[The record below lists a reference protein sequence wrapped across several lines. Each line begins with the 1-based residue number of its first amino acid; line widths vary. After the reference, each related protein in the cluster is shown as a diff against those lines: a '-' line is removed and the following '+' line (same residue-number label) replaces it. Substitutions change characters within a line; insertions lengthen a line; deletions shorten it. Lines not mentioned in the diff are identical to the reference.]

1 MFESHLFVY
10 GTLRKDGA
18 NPMHDF
24 LARESD
30 FVAHATWQGRLY
42 RVDFYPGAVP
52 SDDPAHAVHGEV
64 YRLRRPMFA
73 LADLDRY
80 EACGPGFAVPTEYLR
95 ELHPVRLRDGRE
107 VQAWVYVYN
116 RPVGGL
122 ELISSGDFFVNE

>member
-10 GTLRKDGA
+10 GTLRQGGD

-30 FVAHATWQGRLY
+30 FIAHATWQGRLY

-52 SDDPAHAVHGEV
+52 SDDPAARVHGEV

-80 EACGPGFAVPTEYLR
+80 EACGPGFAAPTEYLR

-107 VQAWVYVYN
+107 VLAWVYVYN
-116 RPVGGL
+116 RPVEGL
-122 ELISSGDFFVNE
+122 ELITSGDFFAS

>member
-1 MFESHLFVY
+1 VFESHLFVY
-10 GTLRKDGA
+10 GTLCKNGN

-52 SDDPAHAVHGEV
+52 SDDPADMVHGEV

-80 EACGPGFAVPTEYLR
+80 EACGPEFAQPTEYVR
-95 ELHPVRLRDGRE
+95 ELRTVRLHDGRE

-116 RPVGGL
+116 RTVDGL
-122 ELISSGDFFVNE
+122 ELIASGDFFK